1 MGNNTSGLLAKGY
14 SRIAVSD
21 QVNEE
26 SVSKLKEAIATLS
39 ERLEKAD
46 LAEFV
51 QYYRRPGR
59 VLYVNFIGGLARG
72 LGIAIGAT
80 LLLALVLY
88 ILTLVV
94 NLNLPVIS
102 RAIAEVV
109 NLVQRNLE
117 ALETLR

>member
-1 MGNNTSGLLAKGY
+1 M
-14 SRIAVSD
+14 
-21 QVNEE
+21 
-26 SVSKLKEAIATLS
+26 SKLRAAIVTLS
-39 ERLEKAD
+39 ERLEKTD

-51 QYYRRPGR
+51 EYYKRPGR
-59 VLYVNFIGGLARG
+59 VIYINFIGGLARG

>member
-1 MGNNTSGLLAKGY
+1 MNEADL
-14 SRIAVSD
+14 SR
-21 QVNEE
+21 
-26 SVSKLKEAIATLS
+26 LKEAIYTLS

-46 LAEFV
+46 IAEFI
-51 QYYRRPGR
+51 QYYERPGR
-59 VLYVNFIGGLARG
+59 VIYISFIAGLARG

-80 LLLALVLY
+80 LLLAVVLY

-109 NLVQRNLE
+109 HLVQQNLE
-117 ALETLR
+117 ALQTLR